1 MMLWMPGGRAGAME
15 PMDFQA
21 MKELGKLLVMAGLML
36 AVVGVLLWTG
46 WGRGWLGRLPG
57 DIHYTRGNFSF
68 HFPIVTC
75 LLLSLVLTML
85 LWLFRR

>member
-1 MMLWMPGGRAGAME
+1 
-15 PMDFQA
+15 

-57 DIHYTRGNFSF
+57 DIHYTRGNFSL